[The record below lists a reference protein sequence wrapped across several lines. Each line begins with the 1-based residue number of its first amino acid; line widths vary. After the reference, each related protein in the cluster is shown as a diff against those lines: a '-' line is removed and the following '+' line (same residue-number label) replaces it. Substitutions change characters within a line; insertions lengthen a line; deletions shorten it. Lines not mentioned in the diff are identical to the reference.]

1 MVQAVREAL
10 QYLSWENSA
19 LSVKVLDAVFSVC
32 KKADAQALY
41 QLAPVRLLSLA
52 DCLAM
57 LSTGLRTG
65 MPVPLFRCCR
75 QLHMSVELKYR
86 STMGWS
92 SVHVAFCIFLLH
104 ALAIQYCSN
113 TAVTPNIAVVP

>member
-41 QLAPVRLLSLA
+41 QLAPVRLSLPCRLS
-52 DCLAM
+52 CH
-57 LSTGLRTG
+57 
-65 MPVPLFRCCR
+65 VI
-75 QLHMSVELKYR
+75 YR
-86 STMGWS
+86 SMDR
-92 SVHVAFCIFLLH
+92 HARAAIELL
-104 ALAIQYCSN
+104 
-113 TAVTPNIAVVP
+113 